1 MIDKNS
7 EKYKN
12 LIACGYSEETIG
24 AAYEYADKSVAVGGK
39 TEQDDAL
46 AYLIAV
52 AFLGGYKHAKDK
64 ILSKLGL

>member
-1 MIDKNS
+1 MIDKTS

-12 LIACGYSEETIG
+12 LIACGYSEETID
-24 AAYEYADKSVAVGGK
+24 AAYAYADKSVAVGGK
-39 TEQDDAL
+39 TGYDDSL

-64 ILSKLGL
+64 IIKKIGL

>member
-12 LIACGYSEETIG
+12 LIACGYSEEVIDD
-24 AAYEYADKSVAVGGK
+24 ACKYADKSVVIGGK
-39 TEQDDAL
+39 TEQDDTL

-64 ILSKLGL
+64 ILTKLGL